1 MSSQDR
7 VTYHLTVY
15 GSTIQWT
22 AEISVPAHR
31 RLTDFINDNGSA
43 FLVLNHVTPAT
54 RENDEVHPQLG
65 IETLALVKQNI
76 IAIIPGADLPQVPV
90 FSNAEKIPKLP
101 FRVIVYAP
109 PLALAGEINIPR
121 NVDWLASMQASGL
134 EFVALTN
141 VSTWDIRTRR
151 PLDAGSKFGLVNRRW
166 ITGFEPK

>member
-1 MSSQDR
+1 MANQDR
-7 VTYHLTVY
+7 ATYHLTVY
-15 GSTIQWT
+15 GSTIQWS
-22 AEISVPAHR
+22 AEMSIPAHR
-31 RLTDFINDNGSA
+31 RLTDFINDNASA
-43 FLVLNHVTPAT
+43 FLVLDHVTPAT
-54 RENDEVHPQLG
+54 RENDELRPQLG
-65 IETLALVKQNI
+65 IDTLALVKQNI
-76 IAIIPGADLPQVPV
+76 IAIIPGGDLPQVPT
-90 FSNAEKIPKLP
+90 FSELERISKLP

-121 NVDWLASMQASGL
+121 NVEWLASIQSSGL